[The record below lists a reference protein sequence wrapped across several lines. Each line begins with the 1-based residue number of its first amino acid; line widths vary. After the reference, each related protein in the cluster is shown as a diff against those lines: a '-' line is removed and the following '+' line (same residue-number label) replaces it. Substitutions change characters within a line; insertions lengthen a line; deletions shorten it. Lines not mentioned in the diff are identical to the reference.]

1 MDAATMMEFV
11 LMGMLTAV
19 AWAHARLTVVGAIH
33 VTETPS
39 HMLRRMIQDT
49 WWMVIAVCICYYTLG
64 ELGKWILLYA
74 LARSMFLL
82 LTNWEAVCANYD
94 EIKRLLV
101 GN

>member
-1 MDAATMMEFV
+1 MMEFV
-11 LMGMLTAV
+11 IMALLTGT
-19 AWAHARLTVVGAIH
+19 AWAHARLTVVGVIH
-33 VTETPS
+33 VTESPT

-49 WWMVIAVCICYYTLG
+49 WWMVTVVCICYYTLG
-64 ELGKWILLYA
+64 EMGQWITWYA

-94 EIKRLLV
+94 EIKRLLA